1 MGEELVAT
9 SAGRSGEEDKT
20 KSDYTSFFFNLVI
33 SHEICVEER
42 KKDRQAGSEKAV
54 QWEPAEAA
62 KAMTQ
67 EARRADSR
75 RAWEERDSGSGCR
88 CSGKRDSRVWVA
100 V

>member
-1 MGEELVAT
+1 M
-9 SAGRSGEEDKT
+9 SGVEDKT
-20 KSDYTSFFFNLVI
+20 KSERSCCVELVI

-42 KKDRQAGSEKAV
+42 KKDRQAGSEKTV
-54 QWEPAEAA
+54 QWEPAEVA

-88 CSGKRDSRVWVA
+88 CSGKARTTDEGQVQRGSADSKA
-100 V
+100 